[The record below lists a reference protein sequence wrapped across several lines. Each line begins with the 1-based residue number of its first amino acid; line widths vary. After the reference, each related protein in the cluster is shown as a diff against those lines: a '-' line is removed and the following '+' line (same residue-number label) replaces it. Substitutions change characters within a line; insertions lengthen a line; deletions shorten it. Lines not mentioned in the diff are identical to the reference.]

1 MDIIFIDAPG
11 TQKPERWLAQD
22 YAKEEVWSAN
32 KERALFLNTKE
43 ETVTQATLDGD
54 YNREMKE
61 YDAKIAFYEKW
72 RHWTEV
78 NKQGLTVLVR
88 EAQDIAEV
96 YNYNETILVNFTLSY
111 EDLDAKLMEHRMN
124 YDDLLT
130 KC

>member
-1 MDIIFIDAPG
+1 MDIIFIDAPS

-22 YAKEEVWSAN
+22 YAKEEA
-32 KERALFLNTKE
+32 
-43 ETVTQATLDGD
+43 VTQATLDGD

-111 EDLDAKLMEHRMN
+111 EDLDAKLMVHRMN

-130 KC
+130 K